1 MRKDTQDDLLILI
14 SEKAGEQARDN
25 GFSYFEHRMKLG
37 FKNTFYVYTKN
48 NIDYAVII
56 KYKENILLKDSKQHK
71 NAFKNADY
79 LLLNDGYLDVF
90 PTFKKKPLSNGW
102 APIVYL
108 QHGIITYKKVH
119 FFKGHYNGR
128 IRYFHTSLSTEK
140 NIVSNILQSKNDIY
154 ETRKII
160 QKYSIAHFKN
170 YVSRSDLES
179 FYAEILS
186 RYYNNKKD
194 IIVDDLQKLKRLII
208 NIGFLDC
215 RVINSGL
222 SRHSELDKKNKS
234 NENLLFFFTWRDE
247 WLNDKENN
255 GFINLVKQIFDSKE
269 ILDYATRNNLSIVF
283 YLHEKILHLKDSIQR
298 IFNFD
303 IEFVGQNDF
312 KNVLNDTALCVTD
325 YSSIAFEFNLLK
337 TPVIF
342 VQFDYDK
349 YKFERGHFLK
359 SPCEFLGLI
368 VKSVHELGLTLENK
382 NINSLLKRNAT
393 KNIQVVRNDYPNFK
407 KTNSILDSQLKLK
420 QKHIVY
426 FCYNL
431 YGVGGTVQTVINQA
445 NYLVSIGYQV
455 SIISLRRTGDIPKLH
470 LDPSVRL
477 EYLNDARKKGRYRK
491 NWENILAQFPS
502 KLFKKTED
510 LYDGL
515 SLLTD
520 YKLREIIKTID
531 NSILIGTFPGLCVNL
546 LKYTKPNNV
555 VFVQEHKEFSSHS
568 REIQKSL
575 LKYYH
580 KSKKV
585 IALTTFQKEEYI
597 EQGIKNVINIPN
609 GIQDK
614 FALLQRSKINSMTN
628 RIVSFG
634 RLVPI
639 KGFDLLIKSFALIA
653 KKYPAWNLDI
663 YGDGEEKTNLLKLI
677 NDLDISSNVTIHP
690 PTSLVYEEI
699 YNCSFCALTALK
711 EPFGMVYIE
720 SFSMAK
726 PVISFDIGYGPK
738 EFLIDGY
745 NSLVAPCFSI
755 EKLSENME
763 KLIKDEALLK
773 RLGYNARQTYLNN
786 YEISKVMSRFL
797 KECI

>member
-431 YGVGGTVQTVINQA
+431 
-445 NYLVSIGYQV
+445 
-455 SIISLRRTGDIPKLH
+455 
-470 LDPSVRL
+470 
-477 EYLNDARKKGRYRK
+477 
-491 NWENILAQFPS
+491 
-502 KLFKKTED
+502 
-510 LYDGL
+510 
-515 SLLTD
+515 
-520 YKLREIIKTID
+520 
-531 NSILIGTFPGLCVNL
+531 
-546 LKYTKPNNV
+546 
-555 VFVQEHKEFSSHS
+555 
-568 REIQKSL
+568 
-575 LKYYH
+575 
-580 KSKKV
+580 
-585 IALTTFQKEEYI
+585 
-597 EQGIKNVINIPN
+597 
-609 GIQDK
+609 
-614 FALLQRSKINSMTN
+614 
-628 RIVSFG
+628 
-634 RLVPI
+634 
-639 KGFDLLIKSFALIA
+639 
-653 KKYPAWNLDI
+653 
-663 YGDGEEKTNLLKLI
+663 
-677 NDLDISSNVTIHP
+677 
-690 PTSLVYEEI
+690 
-699 YNCSFCALTALK
+699 
-711 EPFGMVYIE
+711 
-720 SFSMAK
+720 
-726 PVISFDIGYGPK
+726 
-738 EFLIDGY
+738 
-745 NSLVAPCFSI
+745 
-755 EKLSENME
+755 
-763 KLIKDEALLK
+763 
-773 RLGYNARQTYLNN
+773 
-786 YEISKVMSRFL
+786 
-797 KECI
+797 